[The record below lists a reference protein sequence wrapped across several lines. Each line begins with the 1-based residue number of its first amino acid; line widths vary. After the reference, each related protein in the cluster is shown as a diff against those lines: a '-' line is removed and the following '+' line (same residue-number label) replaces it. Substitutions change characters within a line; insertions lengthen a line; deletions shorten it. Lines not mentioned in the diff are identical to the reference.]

1 MIHGRVFVSDTGP
14 VHYLVLIDEIEILP
28 RLFTTVLVPPSVRA
42 ELDRPETP
50 TLVRTW
56 VAEHPAWLEVRPTP
70 VTDDPRLRSVHEGE
84 RDAIALAVA
93 IGADL
98 LLMDD
103 RAGVTVARLLGL
115 AATGT
120 LGLLA
125 IAQEHGLVDLDAAF
139 ARLKTTNFRYRQEL
153 MDGLLARHLGSPEP
167 A

>member
-1 MIHGRVFVSDTGP
+1 MRAVVSDT
-14 VHYLVLIDEIEILP
+14 VSLHYLVLIEKIEILP
-28 RLFTTVLVPPSVRA
+28 QLFTTVLVPMSVRA

-50 TLVRTW
+50 APVRAW
-56 VAEHPAWLEVRPTP
+56 VAEHPAWLEVRPAP
-70 VTDDPRLRSVHEGE
+70 VTDDPRLRSVHAGE
-84 RDAIALAVA
+84 RDAIALAVE

-103 RAGVTVARLLGL
+103 RTGVTAARSLGL

-139 ARLKTTNFRYRQEL
+139 ARLKATNFRYRQEL
-153 MDGLLARHLGSPEP
+153 MDALLARHRRTRERT
-167 A
+167 